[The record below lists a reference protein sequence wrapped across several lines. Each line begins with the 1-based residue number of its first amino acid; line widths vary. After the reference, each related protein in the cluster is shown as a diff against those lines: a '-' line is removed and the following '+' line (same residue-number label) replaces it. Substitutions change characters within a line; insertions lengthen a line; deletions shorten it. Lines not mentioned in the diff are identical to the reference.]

1 MKRVVFFA
9 ICTLLLVWCFIN
21 PSMAAEKPVMFLDL
35 SWDSIQLQNRIA
47 GYIVEHGYEKKVD
60 YLFSESIPG
69 LMGLER
75 GNVHIY
81 IDGWVDNQ
89 PEWWRKAQKA
99 GTVVDLGVN
108 YDRAPQGWYVPT
120 YVIKGDPERGIEPMA
135 PDLEY
140 AEDLPRYW
148 ELFKDPEVTDK
159 GRLTN
164 APLGWKISSIIR
176 AKLKSLGLEKNYVI
190 FEPGSGTALK
200 TEALAS
206 YKKGEPILFYYW
218 EPTALMGNYDFTRLK
233 EKTPFSDDLWTEG
246 NGYNCDFPAPVVIK
260 VMNKEFADN
269 NPWLVD
275 FIKKYETTLDLNNI
289 MLAEMTNNELSAQ
302 EAALWFLR
310 NYKEVWHKWIPDDR
324 QEVIGKVEDALSKE
338 K

>member
-1 MKRVVFFA
+1 MKRVV
-9 ICTLLLVWCFIN
+9 LVVFCALFLYSVFVG
-21 PSMAAEKPVMFLDL
+21 PSMAKEPVVFLDL

-47 GYIVEHGYEKKVD
+47 GYIVEHGYGEKVD

-75 GNVHIY
+75 GTVHVY

-89 PEWWRKAQKA
+89 PEWWRKAQKE
-99 GTVVDLGVN
+99 GTVVNLGPN
-108 YDRAPQGWYVPT
+108 YNRAPQGWYVPT
-120 YVIKGDPERGIEPMA
+120 FVIKGDPERGIKPMA

-140 AEDLPRYW
+140 AEDLPKYW
-148 ELFKDPEVTDK
+148 ELFKDPEVPDK

-176 AKLKSLGLEKNYVI
+176 AKLKSLDLDKNYVI

-200 TEALAS
+200 AEALAS

-233 EKTPFSDDLWTEG
+233 EKTPFSDDLWTEE

-260 VMNKEFADN
+260 VMNKKFADN
-269 NPWLVD
+269 NPWLAD
-275 FIKKYETTLDLNNI
+275 FIRNYETTLELNNI
-289 MLAEMTNNELSAQ
+289 MLAEMANNKLSTQ
-302 EAALWFLR
+302 DAAIWFLK
-310 NYKEVWHKWIPDDR
+310 NYKEVWHKWIPQDR
-324 QEVIGKVEDALSKE
+324 QEVIAKVEEALTKE